1 MSTQKKSEMQ
11 KEKEKT
17 VSSEPIKNYYEI
29 LGVNQ
34 DATLR

>member
-1 MSTQKKSEMQ
+1 MSTQQKSEMQ
-11 KEKEKT
+11 KEKT